1 MPMNL
6 NSKKIIT
13 SAMLTLIGASM
24 VGSVAG
30 TVAWYQYSTRA
41 SAAYVGASAKCTE
54 KLEIQVGD
62 GTGTNWDTELSS
74 AEILDYLDSATTHAL
89 TDAGKVTPVT
99 TGNLAYNDP
108 LPTALKSNPRYTY
121 GAFSEWQ
128 NATVNKDYVRFPLSF
143 RVQDIDGGST
153 ATYIDEDLYLQDL
166 LIQKDDS
173 NPSGKSDISD
183 AIRVHF
189 ASDETTPNY
198 FLFSKAGGDTVTHGN
213 LDLNG
218 DGSADAESGR
228 GTTYSFETLTAID
241 YGAQTGVTDPKQTA
255 LAAYKVDDLNDDSS
269 NTAKKLGTIK
279 SDNVLTITVTIWLEG
294 WQKFGASN
302 SESAVWDPAKYV
314 GCLFDVGMTFGVK
327 TA

>member
-1 MPMNL
+1 MPMKL

-41 SAAYVGASAKCTE
+41 SAAYVGTSAKCTE

-62 GTGTNWDTELSS
+62 GTGSTWDTELSS
-74 AEILDYLDSATTHAL
+74 AEILNYLDNVNTHTL

-99 TGNLAYNDP
+99 TGNLDSNEALP
-108 LPTALKSNPRYTY
+108 LALKTNPRYTY
-121 GAFSEWQ
+121 GAFSEWAD
-128 NATVNKDYVRFPLSF
+128 ATANTDYVQFPLSF
-143 RVQDIDGGST
+143 RVKDIDGEST
-153 ATYIDEDLYLQDL
+153 VTYLDEDLYLQDL
-166 LIQKDDS
+166 LIQEDS
-173 NPSGKSDISD
+173 HNGETKEDISA

-189 ASDETTPNY
+189 ASDESTPNY

-218 DGSADAESGR
+218 DGTLDAKSDR
-228 GTTYSFETLTAID
+228 GTTYSFETLKTID
-241 YGAQTGVTDPKQTA
+241 YGTQTGVADPKQTA
-255 LAAYKVDDLNDDSS
+255 LAAYKVDDLNDDTS

-279 SDNVLTITVTIWLEG
+279 SDNVLTVTVTIWLEG
-294 WQKFGASN
+294 WQKFGASG
-302 SESAVWDPAKYV
+302 SESAVWDPAKYI